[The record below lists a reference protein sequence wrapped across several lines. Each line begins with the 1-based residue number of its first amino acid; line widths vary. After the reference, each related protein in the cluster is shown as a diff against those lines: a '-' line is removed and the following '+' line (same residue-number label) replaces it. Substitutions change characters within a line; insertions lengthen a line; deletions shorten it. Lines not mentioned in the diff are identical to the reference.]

1 MSDHAVEVRHT
12 PECSERIV
20 FGGECSCEPDLW
32 VRLSD
37 VIDALRAHGEAGA
50 PGDFEWGMFFG
61 VAADFIEREFGGES

>member
-1 MSDHAVEVRHT
+1 MSDHAVEARHT

-37 VIDALRAHGEAGA
+37 VIEALRSRRSPVINAT
-50 PGDFEWGMFFG
+50 
-61 VAADFIEREFGGES
+61 ADAIQREFGGEA